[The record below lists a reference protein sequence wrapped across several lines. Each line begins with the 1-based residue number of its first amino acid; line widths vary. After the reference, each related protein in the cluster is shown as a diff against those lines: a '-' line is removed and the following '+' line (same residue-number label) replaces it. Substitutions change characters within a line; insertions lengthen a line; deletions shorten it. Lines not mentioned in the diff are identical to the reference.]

1 MQDNHV
7 WHQPPT
13 LTGVSLPNFWRI
25 NRCKDIR
32 DDEMSATENHPT
44 ALSTHLGAKPT
55 DTRDDISMFDDSV
68 PNPHK
73 RESTDANT

>member
-1 MQDNHV
+1 
-7 WHQPPT
+7 
-13 LTGVSLPNFWRI
+13 
-25 NRCKDIR
+25 
-32 DDEMSATENHPT
+32 MSATENYPT

-55 DTRDDISMFDDSV
+55 DTRDEISMFDDSV